1 MSNKDRTEVG
11 ITGKPVPKP
20 RTPKKQYELE
30 KKRRLAKHL
39 GKNVGGTQ
47 YSSDVNPYYNPRQ
60 RNFREFIEIA
70 EGKKKDKKDKNIPVN
85 AVPGTYQEHPDGSK
99 SYTLKPGPTK
109 IRKKPLTKKQV
120 FKMLEKQGGIG
131 RKSIERGQK
140 QQEAFSYG
148 DKEYQDKIAKQR
160 KEAEQKKRTEAQQRS
175 ADLYRE
181 RTRGRGIRA
190 VYKGQSGWMKDGK
203 FTPD

>member
-1 MSNKDRTEVG
+1 MSKKDKTAVG

-20 RTPKKQYELE
+20 STAKQQYELE
-30 KKRRLAKHL
+30 KKRRLTKHL

-85 AVPGTYQEHPDGSK
+85 AVPGTYKEHPDGSK
-99 SYTLKPGPTK
+99 EYVLKPLKPS
-109 IRKKPLTKKQV
+109 KPLSKKQV
-120 FKMLEKQGGIG
+120 FKMLAKQGGIG
-131 RKSIERGQK
+131 RKSVERGQK

-148 DKEYQDKIAKQR
+148 DTEYQDKIVKQK
-160 KEAEQKKRTEAQQRS
+160 KEAKQKKRAEAQQRS

-181 RTRGRGIRA
+181 RTQGRGIKA
-190 VYKGQSGWMKDGK
+190 VHKGQSGWMKDGK